1 MKETIWQGIM
11 KTYSNILKL
20 CIFNK
25 EMMKEKIRK
34 LLSKNPSNPAEKYL
48 KDFYGK
54 RKGVYENIPRHGR
67 QKKFSYKVH

>member
-1 MKETIWQGIM
+1 
-11 KTYSNILKL
+11 
-20 CIFNK
+20 
-25 EMMKEKIRK
+25 MMKEKIRK

-67 QKKFSYKVH
+67 QKKIFI